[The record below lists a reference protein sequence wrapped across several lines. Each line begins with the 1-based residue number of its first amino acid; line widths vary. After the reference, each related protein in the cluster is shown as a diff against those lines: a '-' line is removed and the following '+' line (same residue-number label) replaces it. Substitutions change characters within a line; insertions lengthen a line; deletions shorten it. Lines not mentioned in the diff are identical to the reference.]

1 MLGIMAAEYL
11 RNKDKRTNEKFVR
24 ELLETAEN
32 RSERRLAFRWAEDH
46 GVNVEELRDAQGR
59 PYLRRFGRR
68 RRGGG
73 RRLHR

>member
-11 RNKDKRTNEKFVR
+11 RNKEKKSKEKTAR
-24 ELLETAEN
+24 ELLESAEN

-59 PYLRRFGRR
+59 P
-68 RRGGG
+68 
-73 RRLHR
+73 